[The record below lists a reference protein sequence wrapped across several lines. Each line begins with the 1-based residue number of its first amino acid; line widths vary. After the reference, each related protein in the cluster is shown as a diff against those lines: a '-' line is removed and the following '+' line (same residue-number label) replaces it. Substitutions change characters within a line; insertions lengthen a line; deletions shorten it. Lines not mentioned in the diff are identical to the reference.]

1 MILRFFYQF
10 LLTFIFL
17 LSQLL
22 QAQVIPKSVVDKS
35 SAKSKSNQ
43 NSATLKAKRIVVLG
57 DSLSEGYGVAKEE
70 AYPTLLEKRLQK
82 EGHLIKIDNASV
94 SGSTTASAL
103 DRLKW
108 QMRNKPDMLILALG
122 ANDGLRGFKI
132 ATTFDNLEK
141 AILTAK
147 KADIQVVLVGMQMP
161 INYGEP
167 FRSEFEKIFVDL
179 AKKQQVALVPFL
191 LKGVGGEKHLNQN
204 DGIHPNALGHV
215 KMADTVY
222 ETVKKLL

>member
-10 LLTFIFL
+10 FITFIFL

-22 QAQVIPKSVVDKS
+22 QAQVIPKSVVEKS

-82 EGHLIKIDNASV
+82 EGHLIEIDNASV

-108 QMRNKPDMLILALG
+108 QMRNKPDLLILLVQMMAYVALR
-122 ANDGLRGFKI
+122 LQRLSI
-132 ATTFDNLEK
+132 CTEK

-147 KADIQVVLVGMQMP
+147 KAEIQVVLVGMQMP
-161 INYGEP
+161 MNYGEP
-167 FRSEFEKIFVDL
+167 FRSEFEKNIF
-179 AKKQQVALVPFL
+179 
-191 LKGVGGEKHLNQN
+191 
-204 DGIHPNALGHV
+204 
-215 KMADTVY
+215 
-222 ETVKKLL
+222 